1 MQKNGRRRASW
12 ESEVIRCTLVEIP
25 PRKSTE
31 SPSPLRGQQTHR
43 GMNMTE
49 KEYKIEITQVYIVQA
64 ESPEDAL
71 RKAED
76 TDIVDIVGY
85 RVLEEYELEE

>member
-1 MQKNGRRRASW
+1 
-12 ESEVIRCTLVEIP
+12 
-25 PRKSTE
+25 
-31 SPSPLRGQQTHR
+31 
-43 GMNMTE
+43 MTE

-71 RKAED
+71 HKAED

>member
-1 MQKNGRRRASW
+1 
-12 ESEVIRCTLVEIP
+12 
-25 PRKSTE
+25 
-31 SPSPLRGQQTHR
+31 
-43 GMNMTE
+43 MNMTE

-85 RVLEEYELEE
+85 RVLEEYDLEE